1 MAGLR
6 LRKPVVV
13 TIGAMKSATS
23 SLHAYMALHPEIHMS
38 WVKETDF
45 FKTDRRPPGGLA
57 WYRAMLTGPGRVV
70 GETSP
75 NYTKHTLF
83 PGVPERMHAVLP
95 EAKLLY
101 IVRDPVAR
109 ALSHYRHNRL
119 HGREQRDVSDA
130 FAGVHDNHYVAT
142 SRYAEQAERFLQV
155 YDADALRVLDADRL
169 RDDAAGLMHD
179 VFAFV
184 GVDATFTHPDIGR
197 VHHDSSDKQAPNAA
211 GRLITDV
218 PVVRNLRF
226 ALPQVFERPLPR
238 IDVPDD
244 VRARIAEAVAD
255 DAARLRELTGL
266 PFAGWSV

>member
-1 MAGLR
+1 MGGLGIG
-6 LRKPVVV
+6 KPVVI

-23 SLHAYMALHPEIHMS
+23 SLHAYMDLHPDIHMS

-57 WYRAMLTGPGRVV
+57 WYRAMLTGRGRVV

-83 PGVPERMHAVLP
+83 PGVPERIHAVLP
-95 EAKLLY
+95 DAKLMY

-109 ALSHYRHNRL
+109 TISHYRHNRL
-119 HGREQRDVSDA
+119 HGRELRDVTEAFSDLC
-130 FAGVHDNHYVAT
+130 DNHYVAT
-142 SRYAEQAERFLQV
+142 SRYAEQAERFLRL
-155 YDADALRVLDADRL
+155 YPDTALRVLDASRL
-169 RDDAAGLMHD
+169 RDDAGGLMRE
-179 VFAFV
+179 VFGFV
-184 GVDATFTHPDIGR
+184 GVDEAFAHPDFGR
-197 VHHDSSDKQAPNAA
+197 VYHDSGDKRAPNAA

-226 ALPQVFERPLPR
+226 ALPQVFERPLPP
-238 IDVPDD
+238 IEVPDE

-266 PFAGWSV
+266 PFASWSV

>member
-1 MAGLR
+1 MGGLG
-6 LRKPVVV
+6 LGKPVVI

-23 SLHAYMALHPEIHMS
+23 SLHAYMDLHPDVHMS

-57 WYRAMLTGPGRVV
+57 WYRAMLTGRGRVV

-75 NYTKHTLF
+75 NYTKHTIF

-95 EAKLLY
+95 DAKLLY

-119 HGREQRDVSDA
+119 HGREQLDVAQA
-130 FAGVHDNHYVAT
+130 FADVRDNHYVAT
-142 SRYAEQAERFLQV
+142 SRYAEQAEHFLRV
-155 YDADALRVLDADRL
+155 YPESALLVLDADRM
-169 RDDAAGLMHD
+169 RSDASGVMRD
-179 VFAFV
+179 VFAFI
-184 GVDATFTHPDIGR
+184 GVDPAFSHPDFGR
-197 VHHDSSDKQAPNAA
+197 VHHDSSDKRAPNAA

-244 VRARIAEAVAD
+244 VRARIADAVAD

-266 PFAGWSV
+266 PFASWSV